1 MKKIK
6 FNKLLS
12 HEELKAEREKLE
24 KQGKVVIM
32 VSQMKEDNT
41 TEIAYM

>member
-12 HEELKAEREKLE
+12 SEELRAEREKLE

-41 TEIAYM
+41 TEISYM